1 MRLIAAVKS
10 LPAVNIFLLPDKQ
23 MDFQNIIFEFVLIYA
38 GAAIFATIFLYLKQP
53 VILAYIGFGIAAGP
67 WGLGLIKQPEHIEEL
82 SHIGVILLLYLLGI
96 NLKPDRLF
104 HLFSKTAVVTLLTS
118 LVFLLAVAA
127 TAIALGFG
135 VIESIVIGAAL
146 MFSSTIVSLKLIPT
160 TALHHKHT
168 GEMMTSVLLMQ
179 DVIAILLIVI
189 LTGGQGENVVL
200 TIGILFIKLVVLAVV
215 AYGLVRFVVNELFL
229 RFDIIQEYTFLLALG
244 WGMLGAGVASAV
256 GLSYELGAF
265 IAGVAFA
272 SSPVSMVIAEQL
284 KPLRDFFLILF
295 FFSIGAQF
303 NFLVTQ
309 QVLLAG
315 LAMSVLIVVL
325 KPLVF
330 KQGFQLIGESK
341 SFSLEL
347 GARLGQG
354 SEFSILVSYS
364 ALAIGLIDLRASYLI
379 QMVVIVTF
387 ILSTYWVVYR
397 YRTPISSTEK
407 NRMD

>member
-1 MRLIAAVKS
+1 MG
-10 LPAVNIFLLPDKQ
+10 
-23 MDFQNIIFEFVLIYA
+23 FQNIILEFVLIYA
-38 GAAIFATIFLYLKQP
+38 GAAFFATVFLYLKQP

-67 WGLGLIKQPEHIEEL
+67 WGLGLIKEPEHIEQL

-96 NLKPDRLF
+96 NLKPDRLY

-118 LVFLLAVAA
+118 LVFLIVTASAA
-127 TAIALGFG
+127 FAFGFG
-135 VIESIVIGAAL
+135 FIESVIIGAAL
-146 MFSSTIVSLKLIPT
+146 MFSSTIISLKLIPT

-179 DVIAILLIVI
+179 DVIAILLIVM
-189 LTGGQGENVVL
+189 LTGGQGEIV
-200 TIGILFIKLVVLAVV
+200 TFAIAMLFIKLVALAVV
-215 AYGLVRFVVNELFL
+215 AYGLVRYVVNNLFL

-244 WGMLGAGVASAV
+244 WGMLGAGVAQAI
-256 GLSYELGAF
+256 GLSYEMGAF

-272 SSPVSMVIAEQL
+272 SSPVSMVIAEHL

-315 LAMSVLIVVL
+315 VVIAILIVVM

-330 KQGFQLIGESK
+330 KQGFQLIGEDK
-341 SFSLEL
+341 KFSTEL

-354 SEFSILVSYS
+354 SEFSLLVSYS
-364 ALAIGLIDLRASYLI
+364 ALATGIIDLRASYLI
-379 QMVVIVTF
+379 QMVVIITF
-387 ILSTYWVVYR
+387 VLSTYWVVYR

>member
-1 MRLIAAVKS
+1 
-10 LPAVNIFLLPDKQ
+10 

-53 VILAYIGFGIAAGP
+53 VILAYIGLGIAAGP

-127 TAIALGFG
+127 AAIALGFG
-135 VIESIVIGAAL
+135 FIESIVIGAAL

-200 TIGILFIKLVVLAVV
+200 TIGHIIYQAGR
-215 AYGLVRFVVNELFL
+215 ACRGGLWP
-229 RFDIIQEYTFLLALG
+229 G
-244 WGMLGAGVASAV
+244 
-256 GLSYELGAF
+256 
-265 IAGVAFA
+265 
-272 SSPVSMVIAEQL
+272 
-284 KPLRDFFLILF
+284 
-295 FFSIGAQF
+295 
-303 NFLVTQ
+303 
-309 QVLLAG
+309 QVCR
-315 LAMSVLIVVL
+315 
-325 KPLVF
+325 
-330 KQGFQLIGESK
+330 Q
-341 SFSLEL
+341 
-347 GARLGQG
+347 
-354 SEFSILVSYS
+354 
-364 ALAIGLIDLRASYLI
+364 
-379 QMVVIVTF
+379 
-387 ILSTYWVVYR
+387 
-397 YRTPISSTEK
+397 
-407 NRMD
+407 

>member
-1 MRLIAAVKS
+1 ME
-10 LPAVNIFLLPDKQ
+10 FH
-23 MDFQNIIFEFVLIYA
+23 NIIAEFVLIFA
-38 GAAIFATIFLYLKQP
+38 GAALFATLFLYLKQP
-53 VILAYIGFGIAAGP
+53 VILAYIGLGIAAGP
-67 WGLGLIKQPEHIEEL
+67 WGLGLIKQPEHIEEI

-96 NLKPDRLF
+96 NLKPERLI
-104 HLFSKTAVVTLLTS
+104 HLFSKTAMVTLLTS
-118 LVFLLAVAA
+118 LVFFLVTALAAA
-127 TAIALGFG
+127 AFGFG
-135 VIESIVIGAAL
+135 IIESIIIGAAL
-146 MFSSTIVSLKLIPT
+146 MFSSTIISLKLIPT

-179 DVIAILLIVI
+179 DIIAILLIVM
-189 LTGGQGENVVL
+189 LTGGQGENVTF
-200 TIGILFIKLVVLAVV
+200 TIALLFIKLVVLAVA
-215 AYGLVRFVVNELFL
+215 AYVLVKYAIDKLFL
-229 RFDIIQEYTFLLALG
+229 RFDIIPEYTFLLSLG
-244 WGMLGAGVASAV
+244 WGMLGAGIANSI

-272 SSPVSMVIAEQL
+272 SSPVSMVIADQL

-295 FFSIGAQF
+295 FFSIGAHF

-315 LAMSVLIVVL
+315 AVMSVMIVLL

-330 KQGFQLIGESK
+330 RQGFQMIGESK
-341 SFSLEL
+341 AFSMEL

-354 SEFSILVSYS
+354 SEFSLLVSYS

-379 QMVVIVTF
+379 QLIVIITF
-387 ILSTYWVVYR
+387 VLSTYWVVYR
-397 YRTPISSTEK
+397 YRTPISSSEK

>member
-1 MRLIAAVKS
+1 MG
-10 LPAVNIFLLPDKQ
+10 
-23 MDFQNIIFEFVLIYA
+23 FQNIIFEFVLIFA
-38 GAAIFATIFLYLKQP
+38 GAAFFATIFLYLKQP

-67 WGLGLIKQPEHIEEL
+67 WGLGLIKEPEHIEEL

-96 NLKPDRLF
+96 NLKPGRLY

-118 LVFLLAVAA
+118 LIFFLVTAA
-127 TAIALGFG
+127 AAMAFGFG
-135 VIESIVIGAAL
+135 LIESIIIGAAL
-146 MFSSTIVSLKLIPT
+146 MFSSTIISLKLIPT

-179 DVIAILLIVI
+179 DVIAILLIVM
-189 LTGGQGENVVL
+189 LTGGQGENVTF
-200 TIGILFIKLVVLAVV
+200 TIAMLFIKLILLAVV
-215 AYGLVRFVVNELFL
+215 AYGLVRYVVNNLFM

-244 WGMLGAGVASAV
+244 WGMLGAGVAQAI
-256 GLSYELGAF
+256 GLSYEMGAF

-315 LAMSVLIVVL
+315 TVISILIVVI
-325 KPLVF
+325 KPFVF
-330 KQGFQLIGESK
+330 KRGFQLIGENK
-341 SFSLEL
+341 KFSMEL

-354 SEFSILVSYS
+354 SEFSLLVSYS

-379 QMVVIVTF
+379 QMVVIITF
-387 ILSTYWVVYR
+387 VLSTYWVVYR

>member
-1 MRLIAAVKS
+1 MG
-10 LPAVNIFLLPDKQ
+10 
-23 MDFQNIIFEFVLIYA
+23 FQNIIFEFVLIFA
-38 GAAIFATIFLYLKQP
+38 GAALFATMFLYLKQP
-53 VILAYIGFGIAAGP
+53 VILAYIALGIAAGP
-67 WGLGLIKQPEHIEEL
+67 WGLGLIKEPEHIKEL

-96 NLKPDRLF
+96 SLKPDRLL

-118 LVFLLAVAA
+118 MIFLVTTAVVTYAF
-127 TAIALGFG
+127 GFG
-135 VIESIVIGAAL
+135 FIESITVGAAL
-146 MFSSTIVSLKLIPT
+146 MFSSTIISLKLIPT

-179 DVIAILLIVI
+179 DIIAIILIVM
-189 LTGGQGENVVL
+189 LTGGQGENEII
-200 TIGILFIKLVVLAVV
+200 TIALLFLKLVALASIAFVM
-215 AYGLVRFVVNELFL
+215 VRYVVNNLFL

-244 WGMLGAGVASAV
+244 WGMLGAGVAEFI
-256 GLSYELGAF
+256 GLSYEMGAF

-272 SSPVSMVIAEQL
+272 SSPVSLVIAEQL

-295 FFSIGAQF
+295 FFSIGAHF

-309 QVLLAG
+309 EVLLAG
-315 LAMSVLIVVL
+315 ISIALLIVIF

-330 KQGFQLIGESK
+330 KQGFQLIGEDK
-341 SFSLEL
+341 DFSMEL

-354 SEFSILVSYS
+354 SEFSLLVSYS
-364 ALAIGLIDLRASYLI
+364 ALAAGLIDVRASYLI
-379 QMVVIVTF
+379 QMVVIVSF
-387 ILSTYWVVYR
+387 VLSTYWVVYR

>member
-1 MRLIAAVKS
+1 
-10 LPAVNIFLLPDKQ
+10 

-38 GAAIFATIFLYLKQP
+38 GAAIFATVFLYLKQP
-53 VILAYIGFGIAAGP
+53 VILAYMGFGIAIGP
-67 WGLGLIKQPEHIEEL
+67 WGMGWIEEPEHIEKL

-118 LVFLLAVAA
+118 LVFLVSVTLAAF
-127 TAIALGFG
+127 ALGFG
-135 VIESIVIGAAL
+135 FIESIVIGAAL
-146 MFSSTIVSLKLIPT
+146 MFSSTIISLKLIPT

-179 DVIAILLIVI
+179 DVIAILLIVM
-189 LTGGQGENVVL
+189 LTGGQGDNVVL
-200 TIGILFIKLVVLAVV
+200 TIGILFIKLIVLAVV
-215 AYGLVRFVVNELFL
+215 AYGMVRYVVDKLFL
-229 RFDIIQEYTFLLALG
+229 RFDIIQEYVFLLALG
-244 WGMLGAGVASAV
+244 WGMLGAGVASAL

-265 IAGVAFA
+265 IAGVTFA
-272 SSPVSMVIAEQL
+272 SSPVSMIVAEHL

-303 NFLVTQ
+303 DILVTQ

-315 LAMSVLIVVL
+315 IVISVLIVL
-325 KPLVF
+325 MKPLVF
-330 KQGFQLIGESK
+330 KQGFQLIGEDK
-341 SFSLEL
+341 KFSLEL

-354 SEFSILVSYS
+354 SEFSLLVSYS

-379 QMVVIVTF
+379 QMVVMVTF
-387 ILSTYWVVYR
+387 VLSTYWVVYR

>member
-1 MRLIAAVKS
+1 MG
-10 LPAVNIFLLPDKQ
+10 
-23 MDFQNIIFEFVLIYA
+23 FQNIIFEFVLIFA
-38 GAAIFATIFLYLKQP
+38 GAAFFATVFLYLKQP

-67 WGLGLIKQPEHIEEL
+67 WGLGLIKEAEHIEEL

-96 NLKPDRLF
+96 NLKPDRLY

-118 LVFLLAVAA
+118 LVFLLVTAA
-127 TAIALGFG
+127 AAMAFGFG
-135 VIESIVIGAAL
+135 FIESIIIGAAL
-146 MFSSTIVSLKLIPT
+146 MFSSTIISIKLIPT
-160 TALHHKHT
+160 TALHHRHT

-179 DVIAILLIVI
+179 DVIAILLIVM
-189 LTGGQGENVVL
+189 LTGGLGENVTL
-200 TIGILFIKLVVLAVV
+200 TIAILFLKLIALAFV
-215 AYGLVRFVVNELFL
+215 AYGLVRYVVNNLFL

-244 WGMLGAGVASAV
+244 WGMLGAGVAQAI
-256 GLSYELGAF
+256 GLSYEMGAF

-272 SSPVSMVIAEQL
+272 SSPVSMVIAEHL

-315 LAMSVLIVVL
+315 VVIAILIVVI
-325 KPLVF
+325 KPFVF
-330 KQGFQLIGESK
+330 KQGFQLIGEDEK
-341 SFSLEL
+341 FSMEL

-354 SEFSILVSYS
+354 SEFSLLVSYS

-379 QMVVIVTF
+379 QMVVIITF
-387 ILSTYWVVYR
+387 VLSTYWVVYR